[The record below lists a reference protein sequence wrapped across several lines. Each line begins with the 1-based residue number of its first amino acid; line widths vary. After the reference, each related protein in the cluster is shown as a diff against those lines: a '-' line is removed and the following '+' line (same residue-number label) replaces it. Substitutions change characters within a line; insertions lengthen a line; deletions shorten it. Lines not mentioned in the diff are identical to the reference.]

1 MVLSNKTKEDI
12 NNTRLSTMIIIGTSG
27 ERISGTNSTSS
38 RLVVLVVSEVSK
50 ARRWAGL
57 VLSKKRQADRSQSG
71 GGGGAPQ
78 LDMRGMGGSI

>member
-1 MVLSNKTKEDI
+1 MGHYQYVTMVV
-12 NNTRLSTMIIIGTSG
+12 IGTSG
-27 ERISGTNSTSS
+27 ERISGTNST

>member
-1 MVLSNKTKEDI
+1 MVLI
-12 NNTRLSTMIIIGTSG
+12 VST
-27 ERISGTNSTSS
+27 TSS
-38 RLVVLVVSEVSK
+38 CRLVVLVVSEVSK
-50 ARRWAGL
+50 VRRWAGL

>member
-1 MVLSNKTKEDI
+1 
-12 NNTRLSTMIIIGTSG
+12 MIVIGTSG
-27 ERISGTNSTSS
+27 ERISGTNSTTSS

-78 LDMRGMGGSI
+78 LDMRGMGGINLDL